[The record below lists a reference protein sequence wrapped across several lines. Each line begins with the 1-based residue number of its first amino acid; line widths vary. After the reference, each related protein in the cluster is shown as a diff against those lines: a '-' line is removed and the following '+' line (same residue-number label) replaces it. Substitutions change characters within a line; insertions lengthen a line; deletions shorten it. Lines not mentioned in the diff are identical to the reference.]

1 MQVNLDSTRMALV
14 NDTVEAEMS
23 PGSNESNEKQY
34 ITQIE
39 ELQDTI
45 KEQDTLIE
53 KQQKQLEKATQAIQT

>member
-14 NDTVEAEMS
+14 NDTVEADMS

-39 ELQDTI
+39 ELEHTVR
-45 KEQDTLIE
+45 EQDSLIE
-53 KQQKQLEKATQAIQT
+53 K

>member
-14 NDTVEAEMS
+14 NDTAEAEMS

-53 KQQKQLEKATQAIQT
+53 K

>member
-1 MQVNLDSTRMALV
+1 MQVNLDSTRVALV

-45 KEQDTLIE
+45 REQDTLIE
-53 KQQKQLEKATQAIQT
+53 K